1 MMYKQELNLEA
12 MERVTAAGAA
22 HTIVTTLSTLSR
34 NENMLQKA
42 GAKVVTGVVET
53 AATVADAA
61 ESAWDRI
68 VRMTVSVFGKIASWF

>member
-22 HTIVTTLSTLSR
+22 HTIVTTISTLSR

-53 AATVADAA
+53 AATIADTA
-61 ESAWDRI
+61 ESAWDWI
-68 VRMTVSVFGKIASWF
+68 VRMTVGVFGKIASWF